1 MQKKFISKEKL
12 QELIKELKYLKEVKR
27 VQVAEKISNAK
38 DLGDLSENAEYSE
51 AKEEQALLEKKI
63 SELEDIIQCVTIVKK
78 SENKNIISIG
88 STVEIKYNGQIKKY
102 FIVGSEEADPS
113 QGKISNESPLGNALI
128 GYRIG
133 DSIEVKTPKGLVKC
147 TILKIS

>member
-1 MQKKFISKEKL
+1 MQKFISKEKL
-12 QELIKELKYLKEVKR
+12 QELIEELKYLKEVRR

-51 AKEEQALLEKKI
+51 AKEEQALLERKI
-63 SELEDIIQCVTIVKK
+63 AELENTIQNVTIIDKQLR
-78 SENKNIISIG
+78 NKNLISIG

-102 FIVGSEEADPS
+102 SIIGSEEADPS
-113 QGKISNESPLGNALI
+113 QGKISNESPLGNALMEH
-128 GYRIG
+128 RIG
-133 DSIEVKTPKGLVKC
+133 DSIEVKTPKGLVKY